1 MSKAIEKIK
10 ENANKL
16 GIIRHTI
23 ARIKDEKE
31 KELTHWETLRDE
43 LQASL
48 LLQFDKE
55 GLTSIKTDD
64 GSGYSKQIR
73 KGIEVTNDRA
83 ALEWALEER
92 AVSINKILVK
102 QKLEP
107 VISAGKPL
115 PPGFEYKEIAY
126 ISVRE
131 PKVAA
136 KPAPKE

>member
-23 ARIKDEKE
+23 ARIKEEKE
-31 KELTHWETLRDE
+31 KELAHWETLRDE
-43 LQASL
+43 LQTSL

-55 GLTSIKTDD
+55 GLTSIKTDN
-64 GSGYSKQIR
+64 GAGYSKATR

-83 ALEWALEER
+83 AFEWAIEER
-92 AVSINKILVK
+92 AVSINKPLIK

-107 VISAGKPL
+107 LVAAGKPL
-115 PPGFEYKEIAY
+115 PEGFQYKEVFY

-136 KPAPKE
+136 TEPAKE